1 MFTRTLWFLLGLAT
15 GITLIAKLEQHR
27 DKTQYQ
33 STNPKHNQTEKS
45 VVELDAG
52 NLSKESNID

>member
-15 GITLIAKLEQHR
+15 GITLIAKLEQDR

-33 STNPKHNQTEKS
+33 STNPKHNQPEKS